1 MQQLHS
7 HSIKSALEKKVAAI
21 GIRSERLRNLADKPF
36 PKAMLPQF
44 INQVEARNSLA
55 LRWPLLL
62 TSGSGSIFPNLD
74 NKKKCARKSQQMC
87 VLHEKPSQSTFWAH
101 ILVKPAQPGASCV
114 IYIGADSDLF
124 GAILHTLLLSVY
136 NWAVAQKNFSP
147 VFTFEGLL
155 GVICIYCVKQTFGY
169 KSPWTSL

>member
-36 PKAMLPQF
+36 TESNAAPVT
-44 INQVEARNSLA
+44 NQVEARNSLA

-74 NKKKCARKSQQMC
+74 NKKYQCARKSQQMC

-101 ILVKPAQPGASCV
+101 ILVKPAQRGARCNIYWGWQWFIRCNFTYTAFVCLQLSCSTKKTSV
-114 IYIGADSDLF
+114 LF
-124 GAILHTLLLSVY
+124 LLLK
-136 NWAVAQKNFSP
+136 AF
-147 VFTFEGLL
+147 
-155 GVICIYCVKQTFGY
+155 
-169 KSPWTSL
+169 